1 MDGLNLASILTWGV
15 TPGVVR
21 RVSWNASLGAN
32 LAVSLSPR
40 CAVNCNAVSR
50 PSLVV
55 VRTARVRYR
64 FRPTVAASL
73 RGRLEVTFSPSFAP
87 VLVASCRGTVP
98 EKGDSPSERLRPTQ
112 RGTVPFF
119 RTCTCNPL
127 GETGAGQSPVSG
139 TVPIFPIPVFQAEPE
154 AGTGRLGTQS
164 ETSDVSVMSLRGS
177 GVGPSY
183 HFRFAIDECRL
194 SDSGQ
199 SEICNAKGQPTNL
212 RSV

>member
-21 RVSWNASLGAN
+21 GVSWNASLGAN

-50 PSLVV
+50 PSLVA

-87 VLVASCRGTVP
+87 VLVASCQGTVP

-119 RTCTCNPL
+119 PIPARAGRSP
-127 GETGAGQSPVSG
+127 GQSPV
-139 TVPIFPIPVFQAEPE
+139 FQA
-154 AGTGRLGTQS
+154 GRLGTQS
-164 ETSDVSVMSLRGS
+164 ETSDVSVMSRRDS

-183 HFRFAIDECRL
+183 HFRFAIVGFRA
-194 SDSGQ
+194 
-199 SEICNAKGQPTNL
+199 I
-212 RSV
+212 